1 MPTVL
6 IVLIV
11 ILCLYALLFEFSNGF
26 HDTAN
31 AVATVI
37 YTRALKPRIAV
48 LRSWLRNMIGVL
60 VWWLTVAYSISH
72 LFPLDALI
80 QSSVLVK
87 TAFFLAILLSALLWN
102 LYTRWRA
109 IPCSSMHAL
118 VGSVI
123 GVSVGYAFFS
133 GFSLATIPWEKLQDV
148 GLSLLISPL
157 LGFVVSMFAVAS
169 IKYRFPRTKLF
180 QHTATSE
187 TPPWKIRATL
197 ISTCTAVSFAHGSN
211 DWQKGVWILMA
222 ILIVFLPT
230 IYSFSNV
237 PFWVVGTVGWVLGL
251 WTIVGRK
258 KIVETLGTKIGKHPM
273 TYGEWAVAEMVTA
286 LTIVFSSFF
295 GLPVSTTHVL
305 SSWVAWTMASTWW
318 MKNLQMET
326 VKSIAIAW
334 IITLPITIMMWFIL
348 YSLASRYTT

>member
-11 ILCLYALLFEFSNGF
+11 LLCLYALLFEFSNGF

-48 LRSWLRNMIGVL
+48 LRSGLRNMVGVL
-60 VWWLTVAYSISH
+60 AWWLTVAFSISH
-72 LFPLDALI
+72 LFPLQELI
-80 QSSVLVK
+80 NSTVLVK
-87 TAFFLAILLSALLWN
+87 TSFFMAILLSALLWN
-102 LYTRWRA
+102 LYTRWRG

-123 GVSVGYAFFS
+123 GVSIGYTVFWEL
-133 GFSLATIPWEKLQDV
+133 SLTAIPRGKVQDV

-169 IKYRFPRTKLF
+169 IRYRFPRTKLF
-180 QHTATSE
+180 HHTPTTE

-222 ILIVFLPT
+222 ILTVFLPT
-230 IYSFSNV
+230 IYSFSDV
-237 PFWVVGTVGWVLGL
+237 PFRVIGTVGWVLGL

-258 KIVETLGTKIGKHPM
+258 KIVKTLGTKIGKHPM

-305 SSWVAWTMASTWW
+305 SSWVAWTMAATWW
-318 MKNLQMET
+318 IKNLQMET
-326 VKSIAIAW
+326 IKSIAVAW
-334 IITLPITIMMWFIL
+334 IITLPVTIILWFIL
-348 YSLASRYTT
+348 FSLARRYMG